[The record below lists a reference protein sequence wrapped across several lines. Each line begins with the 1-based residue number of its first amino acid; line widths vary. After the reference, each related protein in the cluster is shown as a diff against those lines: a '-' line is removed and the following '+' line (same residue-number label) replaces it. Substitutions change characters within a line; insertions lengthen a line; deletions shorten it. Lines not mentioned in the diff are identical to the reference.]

1 MAKRL
6 NEFASIKDLMKDVIQ
21 ENNLSKGM
29 LKIKVEDTWKEI
41 MGKGVSTY
49 TNSVTLSGKTLV
61 VRLNSSTL
69 REELSYGKDKII
81 KMMNEGLGGNLISKI
96 KLV

>member
-41 MGKGVSTY
+41 MGKGVATY
-49 TNSVTLSGKTLV
+49 TNSVALSGKTLV

>member
-1 MAKRL
+1 MSKRL

-29 LKIKVEDTWKEI
+29 LKIKVEDTWTEI
-41 MGKGVSTY
+41 MGKGVASY
-49 TNSVTLSGKTLV
+49 TNSVALNGKTLI
-61 VRLNSSTL
+61 VRLSSSTL

-81 KMMNEGLGGNLISKI
+81 KMMNEGLGKDLISKI
-96 KLV
+96 KLA